1 MENKIDKLLLDW
13 SGRRTEIILDNQ
25 VEAKF
30 SFDLHVRGFHVY
42 KDVWSPLTGEE
53 RLVWFHE
60 KENKTYEFRLPCIV
74 MIFLEELL
82 LDMTP
87 VSYTCTRH
95 EKTIYWIKNKIK

>member
-30 SFDLHVRGFHVY
+30 SFDLHVRGLHVY

-53 RLVWFHE
+53 RLV
-60 KENKTYEFRLPCIV
+60 
-74 MIFLEELL
+74 
-82 LDMTP
+82 
-87 VSYTCTRH
+87 
-95 EKTIYWIKNKIK
+95 

>member
-53 RLVWFHE
+53 RLV
-60 KENKTYEFRLPCIV
+60 
-74 MIFLEELL
+74 
-82 LDMTP
+82 
-87 VSYTCTRH
+87 
-95 EKTIYWIKNKIK
+95 

>member
-30 SFDLHVRGFHVY
+30 SFDLLVRGFHVY

-53 RLVWFHE
+53 RLV
-60 KENKTYEFRLPCIV
+60 
-74 MIFLEELL
+74 
-82 LDMTP
+82 
-87 VSYTCTRH
+87 
-95 EKTIYWIKNKIK
+95 